1 MWGVAM
7 RPIIVRDEDSLVAV
21 LRGRRL
27 EMGLGQREL
36 DDAIGGSDGYVS
48 KAEAPERKFG
58 RRAVWGLSNFLFWW
72 LDALGLRLVLMDR
85 GDAEAL
91 VMTADGEPG
100 AESHHR
106 PYAARADRCGA
117 AVREKLIYSFTG

>member
-1 MWGVAM
+1 M
-7 RPIIVRDEDSLVAV
+7 RPVIVRDEDSLVAL

-27 EMGLGQREL
+27 EMGIGQREL

-58 RRAVWGLSNFLFWW
+58 RRAVWGLSSFLFWW
-72 LDALGLRLVLMDR
+72 LDALGLRLVLMSR

-91 VMTADGEPG
+91 VMTADGEDG
-100 AESHHR
+100 AESLHR

-117 AVREKLIYSFTG
+117 AVREKLIYSFSA